1 MNIEWRGVVNALE
14 SMIFYPGWRKCKFQE
29 AEFQSERC
37 VWLFFE
43 SQRFLISKVDGFIKG
58 LQVFFLSDSVDPK
71 WLASRLKN
79 FDKIVFVA
87 ETTWSYDLNYNEV
100 SSFLAFLKII
110 QQIKCTEFDIVTVR
124 SIACPAFRA
133 VTHPHDGVFVGLGQT
148 FAQEVDFSVRILV
161 LEHISEKVIY
171 WILHGTFPNRY
182 PIVVLDDC
190 FLIPTLKRNA
200 TCSCTLPYRKS
211 SCFRD
216 GGTYLIIGGRGGLGG
231 MLAKYLAHQYKANL
245 ILMGRST
252 EDHEQLNNLAKN
264 GAASVT
270 YEQSDVS
277 DFERVKA
284 IFKRHP
290 GINGIVH
297 SALVLKDSLICNMS
311 DESLQSVLSPKLSG
325 TLNLLR
331 VLKDMDCSRLDFVLF
346 FSSVQSYIANPGQ
359 ANYTAA
365 CVSKDALANVL
376 RELYMVNTKII
387 NWSFWGDIGIVASDY
402 YRKRMSKLGIESIKE
417 EEGLEIIEWF
427 LSTKLKQV
435 TVIKASDNALKRLN
449 IEG

>member
-1 MNIEWRGVVNALE
+1 MNALE
-14 SMIFYPGWRKCKFQE
+14 SMIFYPSWRKCQFRK
-29 AEFQSERC
+29 AEFHPEGC

-43 SQRFLISKVDGFIKG
+43 SQRFLASKVKDFIEG
-58 LQVFFLSDSVDPK
+58 SRVCFLSDSAGPE
-71 WLASRLKN
+71 WLASRLEN
-79 FDKIVFVA
+79 FDRIVFVA

-100 SSFLAFLKII
+100 SNFLALLKVI
-110 QQIKCTEFDIVTVR
+110 QKIRCTEFDIVTVR
-124 SIACPAFRA
+124 SITCSAFRA

-148 FAQEVDFSVRILV
+148 FAQEVDFSVRVLV
-161 LEHISEKVIY
+161 LEHISEKVVY
-171 WILHGTFPNRY
+171 WILHGTFPSRY
-182 PIVVLDDC
+182 PIIVLDDC

-200 TCSCTLPYRKS
+200 ACSHTISCRES
-211 SCFRD
+211 SCFRN

-231 MLAKYLAHQYKANL
+231 MLAKYLARQYKVNL
-245 ILMGRST
+245 ILIGRSPK
-252 EDHEQLNNLAKN
+252 DQKQLDNLVKN

-270 YEQSDVS
+270 YEQTDVS

-284 IFKRHP
+284 IFKRYP
-290 GINGIVH
+290 RINGIVH

-311 DESLQSVLSPKLSG
+311 DENLQSVLSPKLCG

-331 VLKDMDCSRLDFVLF
+331 ILKNMNCSQLDFVLF

-376 RELYMVNTKII
+376 RELYMVNSKII
-387 NWSFWGDIGIVASDY
+387 NWSFWGDIGVVASDY
-402 YRKRMSKLGIESIKE
+402 YRKRMSKLGIESIREK
-417 EEGLEIIEWF
+417 EGLEIIEWL

-449 IEG
+449 IGG

>member
-1 MNIEWRGVVNALE
+1 MNALE
-14 SMIFYPGWRKCKFQE
+14 SMIFYPSWRKCQFRE
-29 AEFQSERC
+29 AGFQSEGC

-43 SQRFLISKVDGFIKG
+43 SQRFLASQVEGFIG
-58 LQVFFLSDSVDPK
+58 GSQVCFLSNSVTPAQ
-71 WLASRLKN
+71 LASRLEN
-79 FDKIVFVA
+79 FDRIVFVA
-87 ETTWSYDLNYNEV
+87 ETAWSYNVNYDEI
-100 SSFLAFLKII
+100 SSFLALLKVI
-110 QQIKCTEFDIVTVR
+110 QQVRCTEFDIVTVR
-124 SIACPAFRA
+124 SITCSAFRA

-148 FAQEVDFSVRILV
+148 FAQEVDFSVRVLV
-161 LEHISEKVIY
+161 LERISEKVIY
-171 WILHGTFPNRY
+171 WVLHGTFPSRY

-200 TCSCTLPYRKS
+200 AYSRTVSHRKS
-211 SCFRD
+211 SYFRT
-216 GGTYLIIGGRGGLGG
+216 GGTYLVIGGRGGLGG
-231 MLAKYLAHQYKANL
+231 MLAKYLARQYKANL
-245 ILMGRST
+245 ILIGRSPR
-252 EDHEQLNNLAKN
+252 DQKQLDNLVKN
-264 GAASVT
+264 GAASAS

-277 DFERVKA
+277 DFEKMKA

-311 DESLQSVLSPKLSG
+311 DENLQSVLSPKLCG

-331 VLKDMDCSRLDFVLF
+331 ILRNMDCSQLDFVLF

-365 CVSKDALANVL
+365 CVSKDALANIL
-376 RELYMVNTKII
+376 RELYMVNSKII
-387 NWSFWGDIGIVASDY
+387 NWSFWGDIGVVASDY

-427 LSTKLKQV
+427 LSTKIKQV